1 MGEKWL
7 YNAPIVVFPPS
18 HFSGG
23 KLTMGGKWL
32 YNTGVV
38 YHIRASALTSQLIA
52 VRHLGI
58 E

>member
-23 KLTMGGKWL
+23 ETDYGGKM
-32 YNTGVV
+32 
-38 YHIRASALTSQLIA
+38 AL
-52 VRHLGI
+52 
-58 E
+58 